1 MTLTMYRMEDT
12 ERIRFKLRE
21 DRRREVNCIV
31 KFAGGFNPV
40 IF

>member
-21 DRRREVNCIV
+21 DRRREVRLMV
-31 KFAGGFNPV
+31 KFTVGFNPV

>member
-21 DRRREVNCIV
+21 DRRREVCIV